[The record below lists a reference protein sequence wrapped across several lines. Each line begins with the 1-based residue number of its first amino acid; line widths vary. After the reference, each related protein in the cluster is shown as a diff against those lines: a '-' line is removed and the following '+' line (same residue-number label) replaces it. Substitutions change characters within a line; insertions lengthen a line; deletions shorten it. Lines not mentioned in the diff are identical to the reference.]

1 MVASALP
8 GRNRAST
15 GSSPERLGVVSGEVP
30 SGRAPARWNHLSM
43 SSLAGDRPRAR
54 VPPLQPE
61 RRLVAGVAAGIAAA
75 LGVDPV
81 VVRAAFVLL
90 AVAGGIGVLLYLL
103 AWAAMAAFGG
113 RAAQPAEPVD
123 GLGPLDR
130 VLGVS
135 MATVGALLLVQAA
148 GLGFDGRTA
157 WPVLLLGLGLLL
169 AWNRKRFGALV
180 DPGRGAAVRLVG
192 GLVLVGAGLAGL
204 VVLNLDLAAARDT
217 LLVLAA
223 VVGGV
228 ALVAAPAIAG
238 LARDLAEE
246 RRQRIRT
253 EERER
258 MAAHLH
264 DSVLQ
269 TLALIQRDA
278 DEPARTR
285 ALARVQERELR
296 AWLYGGDADRGAGTL
311 RAGLD
316 ELAAEVERLHEVPV
330 EVVVVGPDVPVDG
343 RVGDVLAAAREAVV
357 NAARH
362 SGAPRVDVFAETEDG
377 ALQVFVRDTG
387 TGFDLSAVPADR
399 RGVRESVVGRLERAG
414 GTAALRSTPGEGT
427 EVELRL
433 PLEHT

>member
-1 MVASALP
+1 MA
-8 GRNRAST
+8 
-15 GSSPERLGVVSGEVP
+15 
-30 SGRAPARWNHLSM
+30 
-43 SSLAGDRPRAR
+43 SLAGDRPRLR

-90 AVAGGIGVLLYLL
+90 GAAGGLGVLLYVL
-103 AWAAMAAFGG
+103 AWAVMAAFGG
-113 RAAQPAEPVD
+113 TAGRPPTPVE

-130 VLGVS
+130 VLGV
-135 MATVGALLLVQAA
+135 ALTTVGVLLFVQAA
-148 GLGFDGRTA
+148 GLGFDGRTS
-157 WPVLLLGLGLLL
+157 WPVLLVGLGLLL
-169 AWNRKRFGALV
+169 AWHRRRLGAFV
-180 DPGRGAAVRLVG
+180 EPGRSAALRLVG
-192 GLVLVGAGLAGL
+192 GLVLAGAGVAGL
-204 VVLNLDLAAARDT
+204 VALNLDLAAARDT

-228 ALVAAPAIAG
+228 ALVAAPAISG

-246 RRQRIRT
+246 RRERIRT
-253 EERER
+253 QERER

-278 DEPARTR
+278 EEPARTR

-296 AWLYGGDADRGAGTL
+296 AWLYGGDADRSAGTL
-311 RAGLD
+311 RAGL
-316 ELAAEVERLHEVPV
+316 EEMAGEVERLHQIPV

-343 RVGDVLAAAREAVV
+343 RVRDVLAAAREAVV

-362 SGAPRVDVFAETEDG
+362 SGAPRVDVFAETEGG

-387 TGFDLSAVPADR
+387 AGFDPAGVPADR
-399 RGVRESVVGRLERAG
+399 RGLRESVVGRLERAG
-414 GTAALRSTPGEGT
+414 GTAAVRSTPGEGT

-433 PLEHT
+433 PLESG